1 MGCRR
6 RQDSALAVAW
16 TAWAPRGV
24 GVERVPRAFLA
35 DGDGDVRSLLLRIQ
49 FSRVCPGATRALT
62 VSPELLL

>member
-16 TAWAPRGV
+16 TAWAPRGI

-35 DGDGDVRSLLLRIQ
+35 DGDGDVGRNGYHGALQLVRDPVD
-49 FSRVCPGATRALT
+49 VC
-62 VSPELLL
+62 